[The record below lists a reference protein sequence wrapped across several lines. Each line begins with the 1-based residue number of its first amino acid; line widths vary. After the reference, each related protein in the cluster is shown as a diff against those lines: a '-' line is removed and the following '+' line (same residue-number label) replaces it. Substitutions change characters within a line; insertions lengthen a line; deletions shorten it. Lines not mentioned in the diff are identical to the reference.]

1 MMLRNIVSACLL
13 AIPLAFAATMPG
25 AAGSSSFCISCVD
38 PDRTYVCR
46 VETPKNDPGPGALQF
61 YCIVRTARE
70 EGHKS
75 CAVTNAAGGIC
86 SGIEKTYTYNGPALP
101 PEVQAKLNNQASPAS
116 PAARPAASAP
126 VPLQPPPSPAEAEK
140 DGPPET
146 LVEMG
151 ARAGQAARQGL
162 RATGSA
168 VRNAAGTTSDAMRN
182 AAGTTGDAVK
192 NAAQETGEVARESGS
207 RVSGAA
213 RSVSRAA
220 RTAFGCVW
228 SLFKDCG
235 TDTANQP

>member
-1 MMLRNIVSACLL
+1 MMLRNAVSASLL
-13 AIPLAFAATMPG
+13 GLPLALATTMPG
-25 AAGSSSFCISCVD
+25 AAGSNSFCVSCVE

-46 VETPKNDPGPGALQF
+46 VETPKNNPGPGALQF

-70 EGHKS
+70 EGHRS
-75 CAVTNAAGGIC
+75 CAVTNATGGIC

-101 PEVQAKLNNQASPAS
+101 PEVQATLNNQAGTPSPA
-116 PAARPAASAP
+116 PPPAASAP
-126 VPLQPPPSPAEAEK
+126 LPLQPSPPPADVKK

-151 ARAGQAARQGL
+151 ARAGQAARSGL

-168 VRNAAGTTSDAMRN
+168 VRNAAGN
-182 AAGTTGDAVK
+182 TGGAVK
-192 NAAQETGEVARESGS
+192 NAAQGTGEVARESGS
-207 RVSGAA
+207 RVGSAA
-213 RSVSRAA
+213 RGVSRAA
-220 RTAFGCVW
+220 RTAFSCVW